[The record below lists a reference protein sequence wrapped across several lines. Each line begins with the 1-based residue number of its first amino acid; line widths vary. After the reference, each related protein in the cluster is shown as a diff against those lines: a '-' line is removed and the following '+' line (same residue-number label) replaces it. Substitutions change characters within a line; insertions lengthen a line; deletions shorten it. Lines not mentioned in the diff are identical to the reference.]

1 MMSWRYSATFEA
13 PHCLL
18 GQVAVLRQREGVDDG
33 LDKGSIASGRTS
45 NNGESYVSNLQ
56 SNKGFD
62 QTDQA

>member
-33 LDKGSIASGRTS
+33 LEIEKEVPKVWISIAQRWKII
-45 NNGESYVSNLQ
+45 LLHKHQ
-56 SNKGFD
+56 M
-62 QTDQA
+62 

>member
-33 LDKGSIASGRTS
+33 LEIENEVPKVWISIAQRWKII
-45 NNGESYVSNLQ
+45 LLHKHQ
-56 SNKGFD
+56 M
-62 QTDQA
+62 